1 MTSKAKNNKI
11 EGVTK
16 SGFAYSIDKNRLQ
29 NYELLEVL
37 VDVDE
42 NPILMPKLLVMLMGK
57 EEKDKLIDFLRI
69 EDGTVPSDKVA
80 ETIAEIFEEVGELK
94 N

>member
-1 MTSKAKNNKI
+1 MASKVKSNKI

-37 VDVDE
+37 ADVDE

-69 EDGTVPSDKVA
+69 EDDTVPSDKVA